1 MTFPS
6 LTVADGMVVR
16 LRYEMRLDDGE
27 SLSDDG
33 PETVTYLH
41 GEGELLP
48 GLEEALYG
56 MRAGEEKEILLSPE
70 QAYGEY
76 DPDAFELAPLDEFPD
91 DVELEIGM
99 ALELHDEEEDEV
111 YEAYIAEI
119 NEDGIL
125 LDFNHPL
132 AGETLRV
139 QVQVLDVRPATAEE
153 MDHGHVHDNGH
164 VH

>member
-1 MTFPS
+1 MTFTP
-6 LTVADGMVVR
+6 LTVDDGMVVR
-16 LRYEMRLDDGE
+16 LRYEMRLEDGE
-27 SLSDDG
+27 SLSGDG

-56 MRAGEEKEILLSPE
+56 MRAGDEAELVLSPE

-76 DPDAFELAPLDEFPD
+76 DDDAFELVSLDEFPD
-91 DVELEIGM
+91 DVELEVGM
-99 ALELHDEEEDEV
+99 TLELHDEDEDEV
-111 YEAYIAEI
+111 FEATIAEI
-119 NEDGIL
+119 SEEGVL

-132 AGETLRV
+132 AGETLHV
-139 QVQVLDVRPATAEE
+139 EVKVLDIRPATAEE
-153 MDHGHVHDNGH
+153 LDHGHVHDNGH

>member
-1 MTFPS
+1 MTSTP
-6 LTVADGMVVR
+6 LTVDDGMVVSV
-16 LRYEMRLDDGE
+16 RYEMRLEDGE
-27 SLSDDG
+27 SLSDEG

-41 GEGELLP
+41 GEGELLS

-56 MRAGEEKEILLSPE
+56 MHAGDEAEIILSPE

-76 DPDAFELAPLDEFPD
+76 DDEAFELVSLDEFPD
-91 DVELEIGM
+91 DVELEVGM
-99 ALELHDEEEDEV
+99 TLELHDEEDDEV
-111 YEAYIAEI
+111 YEATIAEI
-119 NEDGIL
+119 SDEGVL

-132 AGETLRV
+132 AGETLHIDV
-139 QVQVLDVRPATAEE
+139 KVLDIRPATAEE

>member
-1 MTFPS
+1 MTFTP
-6 LTVADGMVVR
+6 LTVDDGMVVR
-16 LRYEMRLDDGE
+16 LRYEMRLEDGE
-27 SLSDDG
+27 ALSDDG

-56 MRAGEEKEILLSPE
+56 MRAGDEAEIVLSPE

-76 DPDAFELAPLDEFPD
+76 DDDAFELVSLDEFPD
-91 DVELEIGM
+91 DVELEVGM
-99 ALELHDEEEDEV
+99 TLELHDEDEDEV
-111 YEAYIAEI
+111 FEATIAEI
-119 NEDGIL
+119 SEEGVL

-132 AGETLRV
+132 AGETLHV
-139 QVQVLDVRPATAEE
+139 DVKVLDIRPATTEE
-153 MDHGHVHDNGH
+153 LDHGHVHDNGH

>member
-1 MTFPS
+1 MTSTP
-6 LTVADGMVVR
+6 LTVDDGMVVR
-16 LRYEMRLDDGE
+16 LRYEMRLEDGE
-27 SLSDDG
+27 ALSDDG

-56 MRAGEEKEILLSPE
+56 LRVGDEAEIILGPE

-76 DPDAFELAPLDEFPD
+76 DDDAFETVARDEFPG
-91 DVELEIGM
+91 DVELEVGM
-99 ALELHDEEEDEV
+99 TLELHDEEEDEV
-111 YEAYIAEI
+111 YEATIVEI
-119 NEDGIL
+119 NEEGVL

-132 AGETLRV
+132 AGETLRFEV
-139 QVQVLDVRPATAEE
+139 KVLDIRPATAEE
-153 MDHGHVHDNGH
+153 REHGHVHGNGH